1 MSGQRHPD
9 TETLASLRAGLV
21 GGLRG
26 RRLAAH
32 VAHCARCAATGD
44 ELAAVSS
51 LLAAT
56 PTPALPESFEQ
67 RITGAL
73 AAETAARALTDSSS
87 EGTASGPAVLSQAGA
102 DPGISG
108 EHARARVPAG
118 RPRAA
123 APSRRR
129 GPALRFRPAMAFV
142 PLALCLLAGF
152 GFLLSTIGGKPSS
165 SSSGSGSEAFSTSS
179 PSAAEAPRAAAGEQE
194 GPNRPGTFVVTASG
208 LNYLPGTLGSQVR
221 LEMTAQYSS
230 SSGQQSMAPS
240 PTPASSHGTFA
251 APGAPGASATALP
264 TGLAAPSSA
273 LSGCVLRVTGGVPP
287 SLVDKATYQG
297 QPAYVIAVPSRA
309 WVVARDCTASHP
321 AIITSVALTAA
332 R

>member
-32 VAHCARCAATGD
+32 VARCGRCAAAGD

-56 PTPALPESFEQ
+56 PTPPLPDNFEL
-67 RITGAL
+67 RITAAL
-73 AAETAARALTDSSS
+73 AAEVTARALAASSS
-87 EGTASGPAVLSQAGA
+87 EGTATGLAALSQDGA

-108 EHARARVPAG
+108 EHARARVPAE
-118 RPRAA
+118 RPKAA
-123 APSRRR
+123 SSRRR

-142 PLALCLLAGF
+142 PLVVCLLAGF
-152 GFLLSTIGGKPSS
+152 GYLLSTIGGQSS
-165 SSSGSGSEAFSTSS
+165 NSSQALST
-179 PSAAEAPRAAAGEQE
+179 PSAGAVPAAGEQM
-194 GPNRPGTFVVTASG
+194 GPNLPGTFLVAASG
-208 LNYLPGTLGSQVR
+208 MNYLRGTLGTQVR
-221 LEMTAQYSS
+221 LEMSAQYSS
-230 SSGQQSMAPS
+230 SSGRQSMASSGGVTTSPS
-240 PTPASSHGTFA
+240 AFAGGATRSIPSGFA
-251 APGAPGASATALP
+251 APT
-264 TGLAAPSSA
+264 SA
-273 LSGCVLRVTGGVPP
+273 LTGCVLRVTGGVRP

-297 QPAYVIAVPSRA
+297 QPVYVIAVPTRA
-309 WVVARDCTASHP
+309 WVVGRGCSASNP
-321 AIITSVALTAA
+321 AIVTSVALTAA